1 MGKKL
6 TYQQFLKYVL
16 VAISILAVVLHVGNY
31 TILGMQ
37 SVKFYAWHVM
47 IGISLIYLYYPLEKI
62 IKKDNLKI
70 MCRVIDWICVLAVV
84 VISAYVILHFEAYM
98 QMMQNNM
105 PSAILYVFGLV
116 LTLLVLEAGRRT
128 LGPVLPIIALLAIVY
143 ALFGGNLP
151 GLFGHRGYNL
161 RRVVSTV
168 FGDQG
173 IYGTATATCAS
184 NVYLFLLFAA
194 YLNASGADMIFQ
206 DIAIALAGKKRGG
219 PAKMAV
225 VASAFFGTISGSCV
239 ANVVST
245 GAFTI
250 PLMKRNGYDP
260 SFAGAVEAVS
270 STGGQIMPPI
280 MGAAAFVL
288 ADVAGIPYAQVC
300 IAAFLPAVMYYCCEL
315 KMVDLEAVKYNL
327 KGLDPDSIPSLRDSV
342 MRGMKLFVPVIVLLF
357 MMLALGATPMRSAIC
372 ATAAILIMGFIDKYD
387 RMTFNKVI
395 EGAVACG
402 KTLTSVIAACA
413 TAGIVVAIFSLTGL
427 GLKFSNFIVQMGGSQ
442 VLVSLI
448 LSMLVCA
455 VLGMGLPTTAAYIVC
470 ATAIAPALITLG
482 IDKLA
487 AHLFLLYFASLS
499 AITPPVA
506 VASYAAAGL
515 AEENPMK
522 VSMKAVMIGIV
533 GFILPFAFVLNTDY
547 LHFGFD
553 FVTLI
558 TWICAFVVCISLA
571 CAFQGYV
578 EQKITVIER
587 ALYLIVCGL
596 VIQHHYTYSIIGIVI
611 FAVLYGAR
619 KIQYKKGCEANGENH
634 RQSVGGTAV

>member
-6 TYQQFLKYVL
+6 TYNQFLKYVL
-16 VAISILAVVLHVGNY
+16 VALSIIAVILHVGNY
-31 TILGMQ
+31 TIIGMQ

-47 IGISLIYLYYPLEKI
+47 IGVSLIYLYYPLEKI
-62 IKKDNLKI
+62 IKKENLKI
-70 MCRVIDWICVLAVV
+70 ACRVVDWICVIALVA
-84 VISAYVILHFEAYM
+84 ISFYVILHFEDYM

-105 PSAILYVFGLV
+105 PSVTLYVGGLIM
-116 LTLLVLEAGRRT
+116 TLLVLEAGRRT
-128 LGPVLPIIALLAIVY
+128 LGPILPIIAIITILY
-143 ALFGGNLP
+143 ALFGANMP

-194 YLNASGADMIFQ
+194 YLNASGADKIFQ

-250 PLMKRNGYDP
+250 PLMKRNGYDA

-315 KMVDLEAVKYNL
+315 KMVDLEAVRYNL
-327 KGLDPDSIPSLRDSV
+327 KGLDPENLPSLKDAV
-342 MRGMKLFVPVIVLLF
+342 LRGMKLFVPVFVLLF
-357 MMLALGATPMRSAIC
+357 LMLAVGTTPMRSAIW
-372 ATAAILIMGFIDKYD
+372 ATVAIIVMGFLDKYD
-387 RMTFNKVI
+387 RMTTKQLLD
-395 EGAVACG
+395 GAVACG

-413 TAGIVVAIFSLTGL
+413 TAGIVVAMFSLTGL

-442 VLVSLI
+442 VIISLI
-448 LSMLVCA
+448 LSMVVCA

-522 VSMKAVMIGIV
+522 VSMKAVKIGIV

-547 LHFGFD
+547 LHLGFD
-553 FVTLI
+553 FMTLI
-558 TWICAFVVCISLA
+558 TWVCAIVICISLA

-578 EQKITVIER
+578 EQKITMPER
-587 ALYLIVCGL
+587 ILYLIVCGL
-596 VIQHHYTYSIIGIVI
+596 VIQHHYIYSIIGIII
-611 FAVLYGAR
+611 FAVLYGGR
-619 KIQYKKGCEANGENH
+619 KLQHKKQC
-634 RQSVGGTAV
+634 AVA